1 MTMKKLIIYIPV
13 VAVMIMIG
21 GCKKFLDQKPRT
33 AVATT
38 EFFKS
43 MRDVDAAIAG
53 MYSSWQREMTNDGGN
68 GFAGQYFAWGE
79 MRSDNFDDNGQYAN
93 SSYKQMAQNTLT
105 SGNTGSNWTGIYRTI
120 GRANTNIKN
129 IPGAAQYDANA
140 TPAALNNAL
149 AQCYAMRALSY
160 FYIVRLWGDPV
171 VWVEPYTDVTQQDQ
185 KARSP
190 KDSVINNVIIPDL
203 EKAYSLI
210 QKNQT
215 PVVWNIG
222 EAAICAIAADV
233 MMWKKDYTG
242 AIAWIT
248 KLFAAKAPT
257 GKVFGGTSINDLEP
271 KADWKSKLFLAPA
284 TSKEAIWSI
293 HWDKTY
299 NGCACIPVSVGNS
312 NNFGRMDSTIHAD
325 WKKTRTDSIRWAQ
338 TYDTLTGLGHQDKL
352 IKYFNMSGQ
361 YNANGQAAL
370 EFNVYL
376 VMYRLGDIYLTLA
389 EAYNGNNDL
398 VNALKYLN
406 FVRTR
411 PGNPAFLAADPAVS
425 TKAAM
430 ENTILKERQYEL
442 FGEGKRWFDLVRTG
456 KVLDVMDPIIKQRQR
471 RLGQP
476 EIGFGADLNKIL
488 WPIHRTVLEDNDRLI
503 QNPSYN

>member
-1 MTMKKLIIYIPV
+1 MKKLIIYIPV
-13 VAVMIMIG
+13 VAALIMIG

-43 MRDVDAAIAG
+43 MRDVDAAVAG
-53 MYSSWQREMTNDGGN
+53 MYSSWQREMTNDGGT

-79 MRSDNFDDNGQYAN
+79 MRSDNFDDNGQYA
-93 SSYKQMAQNTLT
+93 STSFRQLAQNTLT
-105 SGNTGSNWTGIYRTI
+105 SGNTSSNWTGLYRTI
-120 GRANTNIKN
+120 GRANTNIRYV
-129 IPGAAQYDANA
+129 PQASQYDANA
-140 TPAALNNAL
+140 TPNALNNAL
-149 AQCYAMRALSY
+149 AQCYAMRAICY
-160 FYIVRLWGDPV
+160 FYIVRVWGDAV
-171 VWVEPYTDVTQQDQ
+171 VWTEPYDDVTKPDQ

-190 KDSVINNVIIPDL
+190 RDSVINNVILPDL

-210 QKNQT
+210 PKNQT

-242 AIAWIT
+242 AIGWIT
-248 KLFAAKAPT
+248 KLFAAKGPT
-257 GKVFGGTSINDLEP
+257 GKVFGGTSVNDLEL
-271 KADWKSKLFLAPA
+271 KADWKSKLFLGP
-284 TSKEAIWSI
+284 TGSKESIWSI

-299 NGCACIPVSVGNS
+299 NGCACIPVSMGNS
-312 NNFGRMDSTIHAD
+312 NNWGRTDSVIHAD

-338 TYDTLTGLGHQDKL
+338 TIDTLTGLGHQDKL

-361 YNANGQAAL
+361 FNAGTTPAT

-376 VMYRLGDIYLTLA
+376 VMYRLADVYLSLA
-389 EAYNGNNDL
+389 EAYNGNNDIP
-398 VNALKYLN
+398 NALKYLN

-411 PGNPAFLAADPAVS
+411 PGNPAYLAADPLVS

-456 KVLDVMDPIIKQRQR
+456 KVLDVMDPILKQRQR
-471 RLGQP
+471 RIP
-476 EIGFGADLNKIL
+476 TAEVGFGIDLNKIL
-488 WPIHRTVLEDNDRLI
+488 WPLHRTLLEDNDRLQ